1 MSPPPWSFLSVDRG
15 CAGLNCPSYMEPD
28 YTSNTV
34 DEGCFDDLPDFI
46 RSFDNPPEPPL
57 EEMWRA
63 IEIMHFDS
71 AASYDRVE

>member
-1 MSPPPWSFLSVDRG
+1 
-15 CAGLNCPSYMEPD
+15 MEPD